1 VTGAGPAE
9 GWPER
14 VFRERLAQPDRVS
27 CGATCLVVARMIE
40 DHAYGEQI
48 GAAPSVVDRFRAEV
62 LAMHRRVTGLAD
74 HGRLQLPWPR
84 ALGTPPWAVAR
95 ELGGWERAGRRVRWI
110 RLSPAAG
117 YDAVVAA
124 TRDRR
129 PVPVYVGNA
138 WLPRHVVLALGEAD
152 GRLRF
157 FEPAAGRLVDV
168 GREEFHRSRVG
179 LAGWDHAW
187 CAVLPA

>member
-1 VTGAGPAE
+1 MTE
-9 GWPER
+9 DWPER
-14 VFRERLAQPDRVS
+14 VFRERLVQPDRVS

-40 DHAYGEQI
+40 DHAYGEYL
-48 GAAPSVVDRFRAEV
+48 GSAPSVPDRFRAEV
-62 LAMHRRVTGLAD
+62 LEVHRQVTGLVD
-74 HGRLQLPWPR
+74 HGHLQVPWPR

-95 ELGGWERAGRRVRWI
+95 HLGDRDVRWV
-110 RLSPAAG
+110 RTSPSSG

-124 TRDRR
+124 TRLRR

-138 WLPRHVVLALGEAD
+138 WLPRHVVLALGEEG

-157 FEPAAGRLVDV
+157 FEPASGRLVDV
-168 GREEFHRSRVG
+168 GREQFRRGRVG

-187 CAVLPA
+187 WAVLPR